1 VLQDECIQ
9 WHQERAEFTE
19 QLHAR
24 DHALEMTKVQLA
36 PTEAQHF
43 ALVQN
48 VTEIQNQV
56 AEMEIEVEVW

>member
-1 VLQDECIQ
+1 
-9 WHQERAEFTE
+9 
-19 QLHAR
+19 
-24 DHALEMTKVQLA
+24 MTKVQLA

-48 VTEIQNQV
+48 VTEMQNQV